1 VKTIHG
7 PEYCGEGKI
16 LFAPLKTAR
25 DGVLSDFHGQPEK
38 SAKNE
43 MLDRANGWRD
53 PAVA

>member
-16 LFAPLKTAR
+16 LFAPQSVAR
-25 DGVLSDFHGQPEK
+25 DGLLSGFYGQPGK

-43 MLDRANGWRD
+43 MPNHASFWRD